1 MKSITAYLNKYGIPY
16 PAAVIVNTANLLSS
30 ARFSTYVCQVDLSH
44 NLLNTAADVRA
55 LSLNPAVRRLR
66 MKGNPFC
73 ATGVQNGSYVIA
85 MQYLLPGMSL
95 LDGKPLRGPSS
106 LRSPPLPPPPPVR
119 RTLDH
124 GVGGPI
130 QPTIALQG
138 GITACDSPGGI
149 SISRRWCDLA
159 IAAGREPPPIPER
172 EQGGRTRAKRGS
184 GGPTVDSGSYLDFY
198 LFELQRKQRSVSTSP
213 AAATTTTLT
222 GKRHLNSEHHS
233 RRKEEGMRG
242 VNTVPASPKQKSSG
256 GRRAGN
262 RGTDEI
268 RVDVRG
274 TYGANCA
281 PPLSPSA
288 YRSLTREERV
298 KARSLALKQAR
309 EEDAHGRVSVKTSA
323 PGVKKSVRPRSPRA
337 ARSPRTR
344 PDADSRISPRG
355 LSSPWWHRNNG
366 ISAETP
372 RSSKSQ
378 VRILIHHFTAA
389 VPSYGESF
397 QVVSSVA
404 PTTLSPL

>member
-1 MKSITAYLNKYGIPY
+1 MH
-16 PAAVIVNTANLLSS
+16 
-30 ARFSTYVCQVDLSH
+30 VCQVDLSH

-73 ATGVQNGSYVIA
+73 ATGVQHGSYVIA

-106 LRSPPLPPPPPVR
+106 LRCPPPLPPPPPRVR

-130 QPTIALQG
+130 QPMIAFES
-138 GITACDSPGGI
+138 GITDCDSPNDK

-159 IAAGREPPPIPER
+159 ISAGREPPPIPER

-198 LFELQRKQRSVSTSP
+198 LFELQRKQHSVSISP
-213 AAATTTTLT
+213 AAAITSI
-222 GKRHLNSEHHS
+222 GKRRVKTPPPP
-233 RRKEEGMRG
+233 RRREERMRA
-242 VNTVPASPKQKSSG
+242 VNTVPASPKRKPAG
-256 GRRAGN
+256 GQRAGD

-268 RVDVRG
+268 RGCVRG
-274 TYGANCA
+274 TYGANHA
-281 PPLSPSA
+281 TPLSPSA
-288 YRSLTREERV
+288 YRRLTRAERV
-298 KARSLALKQAR
+298 KAHSLALKHVR
-309 EEDAHGRVSVKTSA
+309 KEDAFGRVSVRTNA
-323 PGVKKSVRPRSPRA
+323 HGVKKSAGHRSPRA
-337 ARSPRTR
+337 ARSPRAK
-344 PDADSRISPRG
+344 PDADSR
-355 LSSPWWHRNNG
+355 LSSRSLNSPSRHKNKA

-389 VPSYGESF
+389 VPSDNESF
-397 QVVSSVA
+397 
-404 PTTLSPL
+404 